1 MIMILSI
8 VMAFNMIVSVSDSL
22 SSDTGQSFYSQ
33 SLEDL
38 YYSLPEEC
46 HLDKNEGDTIIYS
59 QDIVKGDTVA
69 IVYSWDANHVLEH
82 IGMRFLDDVD
92 SALYS
97 NPILKMIE
105 RESLNLFYMD
115 FQKWLTLMS
124 DDNVHIMVG
133 DKPIMSILLQDRKG
147 ICGFLDV
154 CNGISISYNGSEYGV
169 SLLNETDS
177 DVSLHF
183 RSDPE
188 LIYGM
193 NSVERDRMFIFGMM
207 SHKIKD
213 SISISS
219 RAGQQPEAVK
229 PLNDTMYVAKGMSYI
244 IPEINNDL
252 YYFKADSVSYT
263 PVFDEDFIKESF
275 SNAMLLPIR
284 NYKVNAVFRVNFDKY
299 EYVLDSYSVYDFFY
313 RNYNMYFGIESIMDG
328 VLKGTLIL
336 EDKYAQNIHMVLVS
350 MPIEHLFKGGAM
362 TADFYMNIPQHN
374 IDKYQF
380 YYE

>member
-1 MIMILSI
+1 MILSI

-82 IGMRFLDDVD
+82 IGLRFLDDID
-92 SALYS
+92 SALCS

-147 ICGFLDV
+147 ICNFLDV
-154 CNGISISYNGSEYGV
+154 CNGISVVYNGNEYSV

-177 DVSLHF
+177 DVSVHF

-229 PLNDTMYVAKGMSYI
+229 PLNDTMYVAKGISYI

-362 TADFYMNIPQHN
+362 AADFYMNIPQHN

>member
-1 MIMILSI
+1 
-8 VMAFNMIVSVSDSL
+8 MAFNMIVSVSDSL
-22 SSDTGQSFYSQ
+22 FSDTGQSFYSQ
-33 SLEDL
+33 LLEDL

-46 HLDKNEGDTIIYS
+46 HLDKNEGDTIVYS
-59 QDIVKGDTVA
+59 PDIVKGDTVA

-82 IGMRFLDDVD
+82 IGLRFLDDVD

-115 FQKWLTLMS
+115 FQKWLTLIS

-147 ICGFLDV
+147 ICNFLDV

-252 YYFKADSVSYT
+252 YYFKADSVNYT

-313 RNYNMYFGIESIMDG
+313 RNYNMYFGVESIMDG
-328 VLKGTLIL
+328 ILKGTLIL

-362 TADFYMNIPQHN
+362 AADFYMNIPQHN